1 VGHALLNLLMAQKAA
16 PKGSR
21 KEELV
26 AAANPKKMNEGLDGA
41 NAKET
46 DEGSDGEA
54 EGKGG
59 GREPALVAAEEACVS
74 VFQKPLAQV
83 RNMLVLGSLL
93 DGPSAQVRVPVGVC
107 SFAALLR
114 HWCVYL
120 VVHDAAQAA

>member
-1 VGHALLNLLMAQKAA
+1 VGHALLNLLMAQKVA

-21 KEELV
+21 KEEL
-26 AAANPKKMNEGLDGA
+26 ANPKKTNEGLDGT
-41 NAKET
+41 NPKET
-46 DEGSDGEA
+46 NEGSDGEA

-93 DGPSAQVRVPVGVC
+93 DGPSVQVRVC

-114 HWCVYL
+114 HRCVYL
-120 VVHDAAQAA
+120 VVHDAPKPPECSLNGP